1 MSISQQSMNEANRR
15 EHTMRKYFLLT
26 LVIAISLPLCAQ
38 QPATQSAPPAKT
50 PAQQLLADAA
60 SREQLMEMFDVL
72 EVTQQM
78 NSMVETMEKTMRQA
92 APVSNLSDQQKTEL
106 AKLDK
111 ELYVKVMNSDLMS
124 NMVEAMIPI
133 YQRHFTH
140 ADVAA
145 IINFYSSPVGQ
156 KLLHEQP
163 QILQELM
170 PTLMT
175 QTQQQMQ
182 TIVKGMN
189 YTERMQQILDS
200 GHTESKVSPK

>member
-1 MSISQQSMNEANRR
+1 
-15 EHTMRKYFLLT
+15 
-26 LVIAISLPLCAQ
+26 
-38 QPATQSAPPAKT
+38 
-50 PAQQLLADAA
+50 
-60 SREQLMEMFDVL
+60 
-72 EVTQQM
+72 
-78 NSMVETMEKTMRQA
+78 MEKTMRQA
-92 APVSNLSDQQKTEL
+92 APSNLSDQQKTEL

-189 YTERMQQILDS
+189 YTERMQQILDQ
-200 GHTESKVSPK
+200 GHAANTGDPK